1 MNIWGKLVGFAI
13 GEGVF
18 HNPIANVVC
27 VLLGH
32 IFDRSVSSFGGTI
45 DAAPMSF
52 VAPLFGLAGAIA
64 KSDGRV
70 SEAEIAATEYLMARL
85 QLSPDLRNAA
95 IEQFNAGKQPGYST
109 TNAIVQ
115 LRTWTRG
122 HRDRSFILIDLLL
135 DIVCADGPLAPA
147 KLVIVRKLCAAL
159 GVDER
164 QLIGIAVMKGYT
176 YVAPDNWEEYV
187 NAHRSDRTRGP
198 ASGSSRGKDP
208 YAVLGID
215 RGASDAE
222 VKRAYRKL
230 MSQHHPDK
238 LGNVPD
244 ELKRRAEERSR
255 DINAAYEQV
264 RSERGMK

>member
-13 GEGVF
+13 GVGVF
-18 HNPIANVVC
+18 HNPLAIVVC

-32 IFDRSVSSFGGTI
+32 IFDRSVSSIGG
-45 DAAPMSF
+45 AVESAPLSF
-52 VAPLFGLAGAIA
+52 VGPLFGLAGAIA

-70 SEAEIAATEYLMARL
+70 SEAEIAATENLMARL
-85 QLSPDLRNAA
+85 QLSSDLRGAA

-109 TNAIVQ
+109 TNAIVH
-115 LRTWTRG
+115 LRAWTRG
-122 HRDRSFILIDLLL
+122 RRDRSFILIDLLL

-147 KLVIVRKLCAAL
+147 KLAIVRKLCAAL

-187 NAHRSDRTRGP
+187 NAHRSERARGP
-198 ASGSSRGKDP
+198 ASTRSSGKDP
-208 YAVLGID
+208 YAVLGVD
-215 RGASDAE
+215 RRASDAE
-222 VKRAYRKL
+222 IKRAYRKL

-238 LGNVPD
+238 LGKVPD
-244 ELKRRAEERSR
+244 ELKRRAEERAR
-255 DINAAYEQV
+255 DINTAYEQI
-264 RSERGMK
+264 RNERGS

>member
-1 MNIWGKLVGFAI
+1 MNIWGKLIGLAI
-13 GEGVF
+13 GIGVF
-18 HNPIANVVC
+18 HNPVAILVCIA
-27 VLLGH
+27 LGH
-32 IFDRSVSSFGGTI
+32 IFDRSVGSFGAPI
-45 DAAPMSF
+45 DSAPLSF

-70 SEAEIAATEYLMARL
+70 SEAEIAATENLMLRL
-85 QLSPDLRNAA
+85 QLSADLRNAA
-95 IEQFNAGKQPGYST
+95 IGQFNAGKQPNYST
-109 TNAIVQ
+109 TSAIVQ
-115 LRTWTRG
+115 LRAWSRG
-122 HRDRSFILIDLLL
+122 RRDRSFILIDLLL

-147 KLVIVRKLCAAL
+147 KLALVRKLCAAL

-187 NAHRSDRTRGP
+187 HAQRGERTRGA
-198 ASGSSRGKDP
+198 ASGDRGGKDP
-208 YAVLGID
+208 YTVLGV
-215 RGASDAE
+215 GSAASDAE
-222 VKRAYRKL
+222 IKRAYRKL

-244 ELKRRAEERSR
+244 ELKRRAEERAR
-255 DINAAYEQV
+255 DINAAYEQI

>member
-13 GEGVF
+13 GVAVF
-18 HNPIANVVC
+18 HNPPAIIIC

-32 IFDRSVSSFGGTI
+32 IFDRSIGSFGGTI
-45 DAAPMSF
+45 ETAPLSF

-70 SEAEIAATEYLMARL
+70 SEAEIVATEQLMLRL
-85 QLSPDLRNAA
+85 QLSPELRNVA
-95 IEQFNAGKQPGYST
+95 IGQFTAGKQPGYST
-109 TNAIVQ
+109 TNAIVH
-115 LRTWTRG
+115 LRTWTLGR
-122 HRDRSFILIDLLL
+122 RDRSFILIDLLL
-135 DIVCADGPLAPA
+135 DIVCADGPLAPG

-164 QLIGIAVMKGYT
+164 QLIGIAVMKGYA

-187 NAHRSDRTRGP
+187 HAQRGERGYGGDP
-198 ASGSSRGKDP
+198 GKSGGKDP
-208 YAVLGID
+208 YAVLGIERD
-215 RGASDAE
+215 ASNAE
-222 VKRAYRKL
+222 IKRAYRRL

-244 ELKRRAEERSR
+244 ELKRRAEERAR
-255 DINAAYEQV
+255 DINAAYE
-264 RSERGMK
+264 RIRAERGS

>member
-1 MNIWGKLVGFAI
+1 MNIWGKLIGFAI
-13 GEGVF
+13 GVGVF
-18 HNPIANVVC
+18 HNPLAIVVC
-27 VLLGH
+27 VVLGH

-45 DAAPMSF
+45 DAAPLSF

-70 SEAEIAATEYLMARL
+70 SEAEIAATEQLMARL
-85 QLSPDLRNAA
+85 QLSSELRNVAVD
-95 IEQFNAGKQPGYST
+95 QFNAGKQPRYST

-115 LRTWTRG
+115 LRAWTHG
-122 HRDRSFILIDLLL
+122 HRDRAFILIDLLL
-135 DIVCADGPLAPA
+135 AIVCADGPLAPA

-164 QLIGIAVMKGYT
+164 QLIGIAVMKGYA

-187 NAHRSDRTRGP
+187 NAHRGDRARGGNANSTRI
-198 ASGSSRGKDP
+198 KDP
-208 YAVLGID
+208 YAVLGLD
-215 RGASDAE
+215 RKASDAE
-222 VKRAYRKL
+222 IKRAYRKL

-244 ELKRRAEERSR
+244 ELKRRAEERAR
-255 DINAAYEQV
+255 DINAAYEQIQA
-264 RSERGMK
+264 ERRR

>member
-1 MNIWGKLVGFAI
+1 MNFWGKLIGFTI
-13 GEGVF
+13 GVGVF
-18 HNPIANVVC
+18 HNPAAILVC

-32 IFDRSVSSFGGTI
+32 IFDRSVSASAGAI
-45 DAAPMSF
+45 ESAPLSF

-70 SEAEIAATEYLMARL
+70 SEAEIAATESLMVRL
-85 QLSPDLRNAA
+85 QLSAELRNAA
-95 IEQFNAGKQPGYST
+95 IGQFSAGKQPDYST

-115 LRTWTRG
+115 LRAWTHG
-122 HRDRSFILIDLLL
+122 HRDRAFILIDLLL

-147 KLVIVRKLCAAL
+147 KLAIVRKLCAAL

-164 QLIGIAVMKGYT
+164 QLIGIAVMKGYA

-187 NAHRSDRTRGP
+187 HAQRGERTRGP
-198 ASGSSRGKDP
+198 AAQAARGKDP
-208 YAVLGID
+208 YAVLGVA
-215 RGASDAE
+215 RAASDAE

-255 DINAAYEQV
+255 DINAAYEQIH
-264 RSERGMK
+264 RERGMK

>member
-1 MNIWGKLVGFAI
+1 MNFWGKLIGFAI
-13 GEGVF
+13 GVGVF
-18 HNPIANVVC
+18 HNPAAILVC

-32 IFDRSVSSFGGTI
+32 LFDRSVSSVGGAI
-45 DAAPMSF
+45 DSAPLSF
-52 VAPLFGLAGAIA
+52 VEPLFGLAGAIA

-70 SEAEIAATEYLMARL
+70 SEAEIRATEHLMARL
-85 QLSPDLRNAA
+85 QLSFELRNAA
-95 IEQFNAGKQPGYST
+95 IAQFTAGKRPDYST

-115 LRTWTRG
+115 LRAWTHGR
-122 HRDRSFILIDLLL
+122 RDRAFILIDLLL

-147 KLVIVRKLCAAL
+147 KLAIVRKLCAAL
-159 GVDER
+159 GMDER
-164 QLIGIAVMKGYT
+164 QLIGLAVMKGYA

-187 NAHRSDRTRGP
+187 NAQRGERARGP

-215 RGASDAE
+215 RKASDAE
-222 VKRAYRKL
+222 IKRAYRKL

-244 ELKRRAEERSR
+244 EMKRRAEERSR
-255 DINAAYEQV
+255 DINTAYEQI
-264 RSERGMK
+264 RSERGL

>member
-1 MNIWGKLVGFAI
+1 MNIWGKLIGFAI
-13 GEGVF
+13 GVGVF
-18 HNPIANVVC
+18 HNPVAILVC

-32 IFDRSVSSFGGTI
+32 IFDRSVSSFGGMI

-70 SEAEIAATEYLMARL
+70 SEAEIAATEQLMARL
-85 QLSPDLRNAA
+85 QLSFDLRNAA
-95 IEQFNAGKQPGYST
+95 IEQFTAGKQPGYST
-109 TNAIVQ
+109 TEAIVR
-115 LRTWTRG
+115 LRAWARG
-122 HRDRSFILIDLLL
+122 RRDRSFILIDLLL

-147 KLVIVRKLCAAL
+147 KLAIVRKLCAAL

-164 QLIGIAVMKGYT
+164 QLIGIAVMKGYA

-187 NAHRSDRTRGP
+187 NAHRSDRARGP
-198 ASGSSRGKDP
+198 ASGASRGKDP
-208 YAVLGID
+208 YAVLGLD
-215 RGASDAE
+215 RDASDAE
-222 VKRAYRKL
+222 VKRTYRKL

-244 ELKRRAEERSR
+244 EMKRRAEERAR
-255 DINAAYEQV
+255 DINAAYEQIQA
-264 RSERGMK
+264 ERRK